1 MQAGPRIAPV
11 SEPLSRD
18 LAQRMAQ
25 LVSAGVQA
33 PQIFLTVARNSGLFT
48 FLVDSGWLGPTGLLD
63 RQTFARPL
71 RECII
76 LRTCVATRNDY
87 EFNLHVQTL
96 ARRMGLTAAQIDD
109 VRAAQPSDAVWP
121 ADYIAA
127 MRLVDGLAK
136 NIEVS
141 DATLAGARAHFDDA
155 ALIEMTQL
163 VGLYVG
169 VAMHVALARPE
180 FDRYLPGP
188 PVLTRGDAPA

>member
-1 MQAGPRIAPV
+1 MQSRPRIAPV
-11 SEPLSRD
+11 AEPLPPE
-18 LAQRMAQ
+18 LAQRMAK
-25 LVSAGVQA
+25 LVPAGMQA
-33 PQIFLTVARNSGLFT
+33 PKIFMTVARNSGLFN

-63 RQTFARPL
+63 RKTFARPL

-96 ARRMGLTAAQIDD
+96 AQRMGLTAAQIDNI
-109 VRAAQPSDAVWP
+109 RAAQPNDAVWP
-121 ADYIAA
+121 AEYIAA

-141 DATLAGARAHFDDA
+141 DATLAAAREHFDDA

-169 VAMHVALARPE
+169 VAMYVALARPE
-180 FDRYLPGP
+180 FDRYTPGP
-188 PVLTRGDAPA
+188 PVLTGEGGQS